1 MRYLLLLTALLV
13 LPPVTAA
20 AVQPD
25 DFAYGRPLSLAS
37 KGAVYRLNVPRDIY
51 ATVTQ
56 GDLGDIRIF
65 NKAGTVVPHVLR
77 RPQKPQEQ
85 LMISIILPFFPLYR
99 QDARTGQDGL
109 SVRVEKGVDGAV
121 IDVQSEG
128 KQGGDEQELTGYIID
143 ASKHTSRIDELD
155 IAWEA
160 EKTNNVATVSLAYSH
175 DLTHWTPLVPQAT
188 LARMQFGGHH
198 ISKTKIPLQVQGGGY
213 LRLSWPTP
221 QNRITVQKITAIRNR
236 TKPGP
241 ARSWA
246 LFPGAPGPD
255 NKKSGAQAFEYDSAA
270 HLPVDR
276 LRLGFDDQNILVQAR
291 VYSRSHPDANWVIR
305 QSGLIYDLRFEAE
318 TRIRNTL
325 SFGCT
330 PDRYWRVEIEKGS
343 GGGWGD
349 PPRVE
354 LGWRPDELLFVARG
368 GGPFMLAYGSAR
380 LEGEGRDSGSSD
392 LLTHVLGSDEEFLIK
407 EAGLMPQ
414 IVLGGP
420 DRLTPIPPPLPW
432 RQWLLWAVLVIGVG
446 LVAWMAIV
454 LGKGMRKE
462 T

>member
-1 MRYLLLLTALLV
+1 MKYLLLLTALFV
-13 LPPVTAA
+13 LPPATAA
-20 AVQPD
+20 ALQPD
-25 DFAYGRPLSLAS
+25 DFAYGRPLSLTA
-37 KGAVYRLNVPRDIY
+37 KGAVYRLHVPRDIY

-65 NKAGTVVPHVLR
+65 NKAGTAVPHVLR
-77 RPQKPQEQ
+77 RPPKPQEQ
-85 LMISIILPFFPLYR
+85 LTIFSVLPFFPVYR
-99 QDARTGQDGL
+99 QETRAGQEGV
-109 SVRVEKGVDGAV
+109 SVRVEKGADGAV

-128 KQGGDEQELTGYIID
+128 KQGGDEQELAGYIID
-143 ASKHTSRIDELD
+143 ASEHKARIDALD

-160 EKTNNVATVSLAYSH
+160 EKTNNVTTVSLAFSH
-175 DLTHWTPLVPQAT
+175 DLTHWTPLVSQAT
-188 LARMQFGGHH
+188 LARMQFSGHQ
-198 ISKTKIPLQVQGGGY
+198 ISKTKIPLQTQGGGY
-213 LRLSWPTP
+213 LRLSWPNP
-221 QNRITVQKITAIRNR
+221 QNRITVQKITAIRNS

-241 ARSWA
+241 ERSWA
-246 LFPGAPGPD
+246 LFPGAPSSD

-276 LRLGFDDQNILVQAR
+276 LRFGFDDQNTLVQAR
-291 VYSRSHPDANWVIR
+291 VYSRPQPDANWVLR

-318 TRIRNTL
+318 TRIQNTL
-325 SFGCT
+325 SFGST

-343 GGGWGD
+343 GGGWDD
-349 PPRVE
+349 PPIVE
-354 LGWRPDELLFVARG
+354 LGWQPHELLFIARG
-368 GGPFMLAYGSAR
+368 EGPFMLAYGSAR
-380 LEGEGRDSGSSD
+380 LEEEGRDSGPSD
-392 LLTHVLGSDEEFLIK
+392 LLTRVLGSDEEFLIK

-432 RQWLLWAVLVIGVG
+432 RQWLLWVVLVIGVG